1 MLMDLI
7 VNKKIDL
14 KKLTLFLESL
24 VEGKIFF
31 RYFNKRPLTHIYKNF
46 FTIVVQENNEY
57 IGYGHL
63 EKEKVF
69 FGLEY
74 VLVIKL
80 LEDR

>member
-14 KKLTLFLESL
+14 EEVNFVFRKFSR
-24 VEGKIFF
+24 GKDFF

-63 EKEKVF
+63 EKEKRYF
-69 FGLEY
+69 LAWNMC
-74 VLVIKL
+74 
-80 LEDR
+80 

>member
-31 RYFNKRPLTHIYKNF
+31 RYFNKRPLTQIYKNF

-69 FGLEY
+69 FGLNMC
-74 VLVIKL
+74 
-80 LEDR
+80 